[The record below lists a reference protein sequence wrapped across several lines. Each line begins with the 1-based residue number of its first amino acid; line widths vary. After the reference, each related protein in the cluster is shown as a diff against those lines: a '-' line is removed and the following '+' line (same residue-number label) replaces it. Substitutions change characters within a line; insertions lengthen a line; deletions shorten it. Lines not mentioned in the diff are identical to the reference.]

1 MQPLAARA
9 LVALLQLLVV
19 GVLAPVTLIAL
30 IAADS
35 PAPTAADGGKGI
47 DFTREIRP
55 ILEQRCLGCHGE
67 EKQRGSFRLDQG
79 RAALKGGDS
88 GVAIVPGKSAES
100 PLLHRVMGRDG
111 VDRMPPEGEPL
122 TADQVALLARW
133 IDQGAPWPDAEAE
146 GGEEGGAHWA
156 FQPVR
161 RPDPP
166 RTGRAKGMSP
176 IDAFIVERLE
186 KAGLGL
192 SPEAPRRTLIRR
204 LYFVMLG
211 VPPTPDEVAAFE
223 SDPDDRAFERLVDR
237 VLADPRYGERWGR
250 HWLDVVRF
258 AESNGFETNR
268 ERPNAWRYRDY
279 VIDAFNRDLP
289 FDRFIREQ
297 VAGDA
302 LGNDVATGF
311 LVAGPVDIVGSPD
324 PVLTAQQRADEL
336 DDMVNTTGTAFLGL
350 TLGCARCHNH
360 KFDPVE
366 QREYYAL
373 TAVFSGVRHGDRP
386 LPLPRDAAEQATELD
401 RRIAELERRLVRFL
415 AKPSAPSKRSLNPP
429 LNPRLN
435 TETFAPTQARFLR
448 FTIHATTGGEPCL
461 DELEVYS
468 GDRNIAL
475 ASAGTKATASGT
487 LPGFDIHRLEHI
499 HDGRTG
505 NDRSWISSENGR
517 GWVQLEF
524 ASAAPIDRVVWG
536 RDREGRFGDR
546 LAVGYR
552 IEVAVEPG
560 QWRRVAGSEDRP
572 PYKAG
577 SETPAPPAYDFDGL
591 SEADAK
597 QGRDWL
603 AQLEAA
609 RKKRAEVAKP
619 PMAYAGNFTQ
629 PTPAHRLHRGD
640 PMQKREPVAPG
651 TLGIFLP
658 VTMPADEPEQQRR
671 VRLADWLSSDA
682 NPLTPRVIV
691 NRLWQ
696 HHFGVGWVDT
706 PNDFGRNGSPPTHPE
721 LLDWM
726 ASELVARGWSLKT
739 LHRQI
744 LLSATWRQSSA
755 PNPAGLR
762 VDAGSRLLWR
772 FPPRRLEAE
781 AVRDAI
787 LQVAGTLNPQRGGP
801 GFHLLRVE
809 RENVYHYHPRDDF
822 GPAEFR
828 RMVYAYKIRMEQ
840 DDVFGAFDCPDG
852 SLVVPRRGA
861 STTALQALNLFNSRF
876 VLDQADRF
884 AARAAGGSVAA
895 AEPDSTA
902 YLTAWRLAFQREP
915 APGELADAR
924 ALARDHG
931 FAAVTRALLNANEFL
946 FIP

>member
-1 MQPLAARA
+1 MQAPAARA
-9 LVALLQLLVV
+9 FLALIRMLALLL
-19 GVLAPVTLIAL
+19 LAPWAL

-35 PAPTAADGGKGI
+35 PAPAGAAAGKGV
-47 DFTREIRP
+47 DFTRQIRP

-100 PLLHRVMGRDG
+100 PLIHRVMGNDG
-111 VDRMPPEGEPL
+111 VDRMPPEGEAL
-122 TADQVALLARW
+122 TPEQVAQLARW
-133 IDQGAPWPDAEAE
+133 IDDGAHWPDAEAA
-146 GGEEGGAHWA
+146 EEGGAHWA

-166 RTGRAKGMSP
+166 RTGDAMGLAP

-211 VPPTPDEVAAFE
+211 VPPTPEDVAAFE

-373 TAVFSGVRHGDRP
+373 TAVFSGVRHGDRA
-386 LPLPRDAAEQATELD
+386 LRLPREAAEQATELD
-401 RRIAELERRLVRFL
+401 GRITDLERRLARFL
-415 AKPSAPSKRSLNPP
+415 ARPSAPPKGSLKPP

-435 TETFAPTQARFLR
+435 TETFATTEARFLR

-524 ASAAPIDRVVWG
+524 ATAAPIDRVVWG
-536 RDREGRFGDR
+536 RDREGRFADR

-560 QWRRVAGSEDRP
+560 QWRRVAGSEERP
-572 PYKAG
+572 PYKPG

-591 SEADAK
+591 SEAEAR

-609 RKKRAEVAKP
+609 RKRRAEVAKP
-619 PMAYAGNFTQ
+619 PMAYAGTFTQ
-629 PTPAHRLHRGD
+629 PAPAHRLHRGD
-640 PMQKREPVAPG
+640 PMQKREPVSPG

-658 VTMPADEPEQQRR
+658 VTMAADEPEQQRR

-787 LQVAGTLNPQRGGP
+787 LQVAGTLNSQPGGP

-884 AARAAGGSVAA
+884 AARAAGGPVAA
-895 AEPDSTA
+895 AEPDAAA
-902 YLTAWRLAFQREP
+902 YLAAWRLAFQREP